1 MTNTINILGN
11 EVSIKEYDGQRVVTF
26 KDIDLVHQRPEGTA
40 RKRFND
46 NKKHFVEGI
55 DYFKVPYNEDIES
68 PPGGRSIFDE
78 VANIEGYR
86 GIDYSGFIYLTQDTS
101 TKYWKIG
108 RSKSKRNTE
117 KRLNLARTTN
127 LENYKYFSCLDTLKA
142 NKLILERL
150 VNFKVKNSWYDCEL
164 SQIIE
169 TIQQVIKEVE
179 ETFEPRE
186 YHKGG
191 YHGDITLVT
200 ESGYLMLVKSF
211 TDDLSWEV
219 QRCLVNTY
227 FKAKELV
234 KDTSQNP
241 CAYAQA
247 KDRIALWKRNVSNP
261 LIERLIVL
269 TGMDDFVSAYAC
281 AYNMMKKAYGF
292 DMNKAKFDYCQ
303 KYNVAYENC
312 SVIDCVGD
320 NAELRSAFEQ
330 CVSRK
335 IRELSEDRVAQA
347 EEFAAY
353 SDEII
358 RKAMQASQMLNAQIT
373 TADNECNCLE

>member
-26 KDIDLVHQRPEGTA
+26 KDIDLVHQRPSGTA
-40 RKRFND
+40 HRNFKANRNRFI
-46 NKKHFVEGI
+46 EGI
-55 DYFKVPYNEDIES
+55 DFFRRNSSE
-68 PPGGRSIFDE
+68 
-78 VANIEGYR
+78 A
-86 GIDYSGFIYLTQDTS
+86 
-101 TKYWKIG
+101 
-108 RSKSKRNTE
+108 KSEFGVTAPNG
-117 KRLNLARTTN
+117 
-127 LENYKYFSCLDTLKA
+127 
-142 NKLILERL
+142 LIL
-150 VNFKVKNSWYDCEL
+150 
-164 SQIIE
+164 I
-169 TIQQVIKEVE
+169 
-179 ETFEPRE
+179 
-186 YHKGG
+186 
-191 YHGDITLVT
+191 T

-211 TDDLSWEV
+211 DDDIAWEV

-234 KDTSQNP
+234 KGTSQNP

-281 AYNMMKKAYGF
+281 AYSMMKKAYGF

-335 IRELSEDRVAQA
+335 IRELSEDRVARA

-358 RKAMQASQMLNAQIT
+358 RKAMQASQKLNAQIT
-373 TADNECNCLE
+373 TTDSECNCLE